1 MVVLLDA
8 VLSLEGRSLL
18 GMGQAVVYVE
28 DEHATLGCNPG
39 FQLLK
44 AIADVDTGWQG
55 VYPSVALDCPC
66 AANRSSIFASRSD
79 SSIVSIAFETFP
91 TSVLSD
97 AASPGVMS
105 PDHQRAQTL
114 KI

>member
-8 VLSLEGRSLL
+8 VLSLEGRDLL

-44 AIADVDTGWQG
+44 AILLQRPG
-55 VYPSVALDCPC
+55 PSDFHSSRLIQAT
-66 AANRSSIFASRSD
+66 RSPSL
-79 SSIVSIAFETFP
+79 SSSTRQPWSGPPRQSKFVE
-91 TSVLSD
+91 
-97 AASPGVMS
+97 
-105 PDHQRAQTL
+105 
-114 KI
+114 